1 MEQSGM
7 EEDGKVQ
14 LFDGRTGEPFKE
26 RTTVGIIYML
36 KLHHQIEDKLH
47 ARSVGPYSMITQQ
60 PLGGKAQNGGQR
72 FGEMECWAIQG
83 YGAANILQENLTI
96 KSDDITG
103 RTQTYRAIVKN
114 EPIRRP
120 SVPESFHVMLKE
132 LQALNIKVELMEAGD
147 LRNDEEVRRH
157 RMVDLESLD
166 SPSTD
171 NKDAS
176 DEKKPESVEAEAP
189 APEEKKT
196 PEPVVEEATSEPDA
210 KPEELE
216 VIE

>member
-1 MEQSGM
+1 
-7 EEDGKVQ
+7 
-14 LFDGRTGEPFKE
+14 
-26 RTTVGIIYML
+26 
-36 KLHHQIEDKLH
+36 
-47 ARSVGPYSMITQQ
+47 MITQQ

-147 LRNDEEVRRH
+147 LRNDEEDRKH